1 MDPLLAERSKEG
13 ELAMASAK
21 QIRHLL
27 LKNLATLLADTD
39 DSAKRALKLY
49 AQALLL
55 DDGDAVVWNR
65 MGTLVSMHLCLSGTL
80 AGIGGIGKESHSN
93 FTLS

>member
-1 MDPLLAERSKEG
+1 MLVSCEQALFEALLLDPMLAERSTEG

-21 QIRHLL
+21 QIRHLV

-65 MGTLVSMHLCLSGTL
+65 MGTLVSMLFCNSGTFVK
-80 AGIGGIGKESHSN
+80 I
-93 FTLS
+93 